1 MAAEKINLSATL
13 LAMSVGDVCTFP
25 ISSTFS
31 VRTLA
36 CNIGLVNGRKYLT
49 ETDRTGRTI
58 SVKRES

>member
-13 LAMSVGDVCTFP
+13 LAMSVGDVRTFP

-49 ETDRTGRTI
+49 KTDRTGRTI